1 MCMAAGR
8 EFENALLLKIL
19 QMFQIQLNVIE
30 LFFVI
35 VVVVVVDWG

>member
-1 MCMAAGR
+1 MAAGR
-8 EFENALLLKIL
+8 EYENALLLKIL